1 MIPLVLA
8 AAVAAAS
15 QLKASTLAGV
25 ALGSNLTQVPSKYR
39 GAQRSAN
46 PGQRWVWSRRGG
58 GTVTV
63 TADDLGNITRVDFV
77 ASKGPDNNIDLP
89 CVGAFPVRDSDVN
102 LQFAL
107 AKTACSAF
115 NGATYGLP
123 DRSIVAVRFNGP
135 GDGQLIEAVWY
146 RPSAENPSP
155 VGHMKAVIDYL
166 RPALRYVGG
175 AARIYYAG
183 ECQAPE
189 KDSTTGSWQLLF
201 PAVYLQ
207 PPQQG
212 ATGITAVRQIFGDD
226 PNVAV
231 MQDRSGMLR
240 ITIGRVSTVILQTR
254 IQTLALNPY
263 AQYSAES
270 AVVTIENAP
279 ELRTAE
285 RRLNAYRNLES
296 INIIVSGPIAGAPHL
311 PKLMQNVKVDEAL
324 DSVAK
329 TFKGIAMYGICKRP
343 DGKDLF
349 TLHYAYGS

>member
-8 AAVAAAS
+8 AAVAAAGE
-15 QLKASTLAGV
+15 LKASTLAGV
-25 ALGSNLTQVPSKYR
+25 TLGSNLTQVLSEYP

-77 ASKGPDNNIDLP
+77 ATKGQDDNIDLP

-107 AKTACSAF
+107 VKTACSAF
-115 NGATYGLP
+115 NGAAYGLP

-146 RPSAENPSP
+146 RPSDKNPSP

-166 RPALRYVGG
+166 RPALQHVGG

-189 KDSTTGSWQLLF
+189 KDSTSGFWELLF

-207 PPQQG
+207 PPREG
-212 ATGITAVRQIFGDD
+212 ATGITAVRQIFRDD

-231 MQDRSGMLR
+231 TQDRSGMLR
-240 ITIGRVSTVILQTR
+240 ITIGRVSTIILQTR
-254 IQTLALNPY
+254 LPSVTLILASSTLDRSALEKIAITADIYKKERGLPFGLTPY
-263 AQYSAES
+263 IIDHL
-270 AVVTIENAP
+270 VT
-279 ELRTAE
+279 
-285 RRLNAYRNLES
+285 
-296 INIIVSGPIAGAPHL
+296 GPIPGAPHL
-311 PKLMQNVKVDEAL
+311 PKLMENVTVDRGVRL
-324 DSVAK
+324 RSNN
-329 TFKGIAMYGICKRP
+329 FQRHR
-343 DGKDLF
+343 DLRHMQ
-349 TLHYAYGS
+349 TA